1 MKAFALFFRLRQGY
15 GAISALLFALLVG
28 CGGYQTPPRDTWG
41 MHLAGASF
49 GDMTAPAKIAK
60 RPIFEDVG
68 GQSLLVNAVP
78 AYMTA
83 LGMELEDGLRKPG
96 IQIQMVGNDVLIMMV
111 RDSLIEP
118 DSAEISKTGNVVLS
132 ALARTLNKYSQTFI
146 EISGYA
152 DAMRD
157 QRAAGALTLDMAQ
170 RVAVYLVRHDIMP
183 TRMFIIGRGSA
194 RPIAAQDDI
203 GRLTNRRV
211 EVRISAVVK

>member
-1 MKAFALFFRLRQGY
+1 MKLFALCF
-15 GAISALLFALLVG
+15 LLFAVAG
-28 CGGYQTPPRDTWG
+28 CGGYQSPPRNTWG
-41 MHLAGASF
+41 THLAGASF
-49 GDMTAPAKIAK
+49 GDMTTPAKIAK

-68 GQSLLVNAVP
+68 GRSLSASTAP
-78 AYMTA
+78 AYMAT
-83 LGMELEDGLRKPG
+83 LGAELEDSLRKPG
-96 IQIQMVGNDVLIMMV
+96 VQIQMVGNDVLVMMV

-118 DSAEISKTGNVVLS
+118 DSAEISKTGDVILS
-132 ALARTLNKYSQTFI
+132 ALARVLNKYSQTFI
-146 EISGYA
+146 EIAGYA

-170 RVAVYLVRHDIMP
+170 RVSVYLAQHDVIP
-183 TRMFIIGRGSA
+183 TRMFVIGRGSA